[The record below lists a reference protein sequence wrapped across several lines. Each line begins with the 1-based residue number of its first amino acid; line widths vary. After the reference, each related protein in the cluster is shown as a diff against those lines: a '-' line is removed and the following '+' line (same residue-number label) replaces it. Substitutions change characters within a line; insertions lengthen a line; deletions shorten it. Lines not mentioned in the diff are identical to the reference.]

1 MSDAGTLEQRINSL
15 HEELAAKKKELFELM
30 KQEGKVVIDNYELLD
45 REGNKVTV
53 DKLFGD
59 ADTLYVIQNMGKSCN
74 YCMLWAD
81 EINGILHHL
90 ESVAPVVLAS
100 SDEPDVMAEFADQR
114 KWRFKLV
121 STAQSKFKQALG
133 FETSDGAPQPGVSIL
148 KKDEDG
154 QIYQYSSAPFGPGD
168 SFCGMWS
175 FIDLLPE
182 EESQWAPKKA
192 Y

>member
-1 MSDAGTLEQRINSL
+1 
-15 HEELAAKKKELFELM
+15 
-30 KQEGKVVIDNYELLD
+30 
-45 REGNKVTV
+45 
-53 DKLFGD
+53 
-59 ADTLYVIQNMGKSCN
+59 MGKSCN

-148 KKDEDG
+148 KKKTKMVRFINTH
-154 QIYQYSSAPFGPGD
+154 QLHSAQEIH
-168 SFCGMWS
+168 SVVCGHS
-175 FIDLLPE
+175 
-182 EESQWAPKKA
+182 
-192 Y
+192 